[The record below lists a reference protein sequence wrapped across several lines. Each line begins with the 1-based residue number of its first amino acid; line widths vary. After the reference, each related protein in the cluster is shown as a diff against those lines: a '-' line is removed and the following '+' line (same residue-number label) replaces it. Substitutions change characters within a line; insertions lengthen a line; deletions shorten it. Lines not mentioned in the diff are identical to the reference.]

1 MPTAAVKASQAING
15 LLKNAITEVTSSAA
29 AAVRVNNFIWPGC
42 INQQHSRVARQEM
55 SGLLGFSRCS
65 PSQK

>member
-1 MPTAAVKASQAING
+1 MPTAAAKASQAING

-42 INQQHSRVARQEM
+42 INQQRSRAEDTGIEWQF
-55 SGLLGFSRCS
+55 GCL
-65 PSQK
+65 